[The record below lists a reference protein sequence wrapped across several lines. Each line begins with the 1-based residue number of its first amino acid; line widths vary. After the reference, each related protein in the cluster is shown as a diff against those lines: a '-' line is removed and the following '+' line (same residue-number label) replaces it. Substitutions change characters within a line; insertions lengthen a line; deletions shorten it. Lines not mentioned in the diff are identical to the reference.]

1 MKKKN
6 GLQVTDGPTDR
17 PTDKTSYRD
26 AEPHLKRV
34 SYLDS
39 LQDVI
44 QNDIQVDIL
53 STNFTFLE
61 AL

>member
-1 MKKKN
+1 M
-6 GLQVTDGPTDR
+6 VTKFTKVSDQQTDQ
-17 PTDKTSYRD
+17 PMDKTSYRD